1 MDLTIDVLRERLRML
16 DADRATLQG
25 NLLRLE
31 GARNFCLAM
40 IHDLESKQDA
50 PTDGA
55 PAVTLLPKQD

>member
-1 MDLTIDVLRERLRML
+1 MTIRS
-16 DADRATLQG
+16 RAAFSEILSKRPG
-25 NLLRLE
+25 PLFRLE

-55 PAVTLLPKQD
+55 PAVTLLPKQA